1 MPIFIGADH
10 GGFDLK
16 TKLIEYL
23 QENNIRIE
31 DMGNYE
37 LDPLDDYPDFA
48 KKVAQGV
55 LQNPYDSLGII
66 ICRSGVG
73 VAIACNRFKGIRCG
87 LGFDEAQVKHIR
99 ENDNINVLA
108 LASDFVDF
116 EKAKKLVDIFR
127 QTELKKEEK
136 YSRRIKK
143 LDELV

>member
-1 MPIFIGADH
+1 MHIFIGADH

-48 KKVAQGV
+48 KKVAQAV

-73 VAIACNRFKGIRCG
+73 VAIAANRFKGIRCG
-87 LGFDEAQVKHIR
+87 LGFDESQVKHMR
-99 ENDNINVLA
+99 ENDNVNVLA
-108 LASDFVDF
+108 LASDFIDF

-127 QTELKKEEK
+127 LTSPKTEEK
-136 YSRRIKK
+136 YLRRIKK
-143 LDELV
+143 VDELV